1 MVAIFLALL
10 AKKSLASLVGRPKSN
25 LSSSQIGK
33 PQHGQPRDS
42 KPHVAQVRILNLDGP
57 SGTFRVSRSRNF
69 GLLML
74 GPTGNTTLKCVLKF
88 RECRCI
94 YAIELGEVLQPQQPL
109 KQVAVQ

>member
-25 LSSSQIGK
+25 LSSSQIGN

-42 KPHVAQVRILNLDGP
+42 QPHVAQVRILNLDGP

-69 GLLML
+69 GLVML
-74 GPTGNTTLKCVLKF
+74 GLTRNTTLRCVL
-88 RECRCI
+88 
-94 YAIELGEVLQPQQPL
+94 
-109 KQVAVQ
+109 